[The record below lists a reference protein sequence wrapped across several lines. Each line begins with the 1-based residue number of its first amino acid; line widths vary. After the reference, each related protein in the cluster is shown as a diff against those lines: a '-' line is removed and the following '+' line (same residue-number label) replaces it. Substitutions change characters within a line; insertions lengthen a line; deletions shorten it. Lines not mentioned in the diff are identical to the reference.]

1 MDVDSIRDSRSS
13 HLECD
18 PFDIR
23 GVVRKH
29 PQSEGG
35 CNSTSLYAGNGIV
48 GETPG
53 SQESDFPDI
62 CPVADKSPGDELE

>member
-29 PQSEGG
+29 PKSEGG
-35 CNSTSLYAGNGIV
+35 CNSTSLSVGNVIV
-48 GETPG
+48 GETPRHHERG
-53 SQESDFPDI
+53 SSDA
-62 CPVADKSPGDELE
+62 CAVAREHP